1 MINLKPKPLVRLAVA
16 ILLLFSLSAWMGCGR
31 EQAKTEQ
38 QAAKSTAGLF
48 TVPADQLSHVELYNV
63 QPVELQRMLRLTGA
77 VNYNAFKTTPVISA
91 VGGPVARI
99 AVVPGNHVQR
109 GQPML
114 YVSSPDYSQLR
125 ATYLKA
131 HSAFT
136 VADKNFSRAQDLYQ
150 HHAIAEKDLLD
161 AEAARTQAQADLQT
175 SEQSL
180 RILGVKDPQAA
191 LKTTVAPELPVLA
204 PITGEVVDQTV
215 APGQLIQAG
224 QTQCF
229 TISDMSTVWVIVNV
243 YQNDLADVRIGDPVT
258 IQTDAYPQKFSGKI
272 SYIAA
277 ALDPT
282 SRTLQARIVT
292 ENPGEK
298 LKKDMY
304 VSATVLAGTIKNALA
319 VPDSAVLRNA
329 QNEPFVYVSAGQNQ
343 FAQRQIAIGQSIG
356 GRTQVT
362 SGLKPGDQV
371 VAQGA
376 VFLQF
381 ANTLQQY

>member
-1 MINLKPKPLVRLAVA
+1 MITLKPKPAIRLAVA
-16 ILLLFSLSAWMGCGR
+16 ILFLFSLSAWIGCGR

-63 QPVELQRMLRLTGA
+63 QPVELQRMLRLTGT

-131 HSAFT
+131 QSAFN

>member
-1 MINLKPKPLVRLAVA
+1 MRRHWHCLPIVA
-16 ILLLFSLSAWMGCGR
+16 RPILLVAVIASLISCHEEAKTNQSLS
-31 EQAKTEQ
+31 QSSK
-38 QAAKSTAGLF
+38 AGLF
-48 TVPADQLSHVELYNV
+48 TVPADQMAHVQLYAV
-63 QPVELQRMLRLTGA
+63 KPESLQRVLRLTGA
-77 VNYNAFKTTPVISA
+77 VAYNAFKTTPVISA

-99 AVVPGNHVQR
+99 VTAPGQHVKR

-114 YVSSPDYSQLR
+114 YVSSPDFSQLR

-131 HSAFT
+131 FSTFT
-136 VADKNFSRAQDLYQ
+136 VADKNYARAKDLYQ

-161 AEAARTQAQADLQT
+161 AESAQAQAQADMQ
-175 SEQSL
+175 SAEQSL
-180 RILGVKDPQAA
+180 RILGVKDPQSA
-191 LKTTVAPELPVLA
+191 LKASTLPELSVLA
-204 PITGEVVDQTV
+204 PIDGEVVDQTV
-215 APGQLIQAG
+215 APGQLLQAG

-229 TISDMSTVWVIVNV
+229 TISNMSTVWVLVNV
-243 YQNDLADVRIGDPVT
+243 YQSDLPYVRVGDRVT
-258 IQTDAYPQKFSGKI
+258 IQTDAYPQKFSGTI

-304 VSATVLAGTIKNALA
+304 VTAVVQAGTMQNAIA
-319 VPDSAVLRNA
+319 VPDAAVLRNS
-329 QNEPFVYVSAGQNQ
+329 QNEPFVYVSAGQDQ
-343 FAQRQIAIGQSIG
+343 FAQRQVTIGQSIAG
-356 GRTQVT
+356 KTQVT
-362 SGLKPGDQV
+362 SGLRPGDQI

-381 ANTLQQY
+381 ENSLQQ

>member
-1 MINLKPKPLVRLAVA
+1 MITLKPKPAIRLAVA
-16 ILLLFSLSAWMGCGR
+16 ILFLFSLSAWIGCGR

-63 QPVELQRMLRLTGA
+63 QPVELQRMLRLTGT

-131 HSAFT
+131 QSAFN

-215 APGQLIQAG
+215 A
-224 QTQCF
+224 
-229 TISDMSTVWVIVNV
+229 
-243 YQNDLADVRIGDPVT
+243 
-258 IQTDAYPQKFSGKI
+258 
-272 SYIAA
+272 
-277 ALDPT
+277 
-282 SRTLQARIVT
+282 
-292 ENPGEK
+292 
-298 LKKDMY
+298 
-304 VSATVLAGTIKNALA
+304 
-319 VPDSAVLRNA
+319 
-329 QNEPFVYVSAGQNQ
+329 
-343 FAQRQIAIGQSIG
+343 
-356 GRTQVT
+356 
-362 SGLKPGDQV
+362 
-371 VAQGA
+371 
-376 VFLQF
+376 
-381 ANTLQQY
+381 

>member
-1 MINLKPKPLVRLAVA
+1 MTKPSTQVGVP
-16 ILLLFSLSAWMGCGR
+16 LLLLLALCALTSCGR

-38 QAAKSTAGLF
+38 PSGRSAAGLF
-48 TVPADQLSHVELYNV
+48 TVPADQMSHVELYTVAPV
-63 QPVELQRMLRLTGA
+63 QLQRVLRLTGT
-77 VNYNAFKTTPVISA
+77 VTYNAFKTTPVISA

-99 AVVPGNHVQR
+99 VVVPGMHVER

-114 YVSSPDYSQLR
+114 YVSSPDYALLR

-131 HSAFT
+131 LDAFT
-136 VADKNFSRAQDLYQ
+136 VADKNFTRAQDLYK
-150 HHAIAEKDLLD
+150 HSAIAEKDLLA
-161 AEAARTQAQADLQT
+161 AESARTQAQADLQNA
-175 SEQSL
+175 EQSL
-180 RILGVKDPQAA
+180 RILGVKDPQSA
-191 LKTTVAPELPVLA
+191 LKATSAPELPVLA
-204 PITGEVVDQTV
+204 PIAGQVVDQTV
-215 APGQLIQAG
+215 AAGQLLQAG

-229 TISDMSTVWVIVNV
+229 TISNTSTVWVIVNV
-243 YQNDLADVRIGDPVT
+243 YQNDLADVHVGDPVT
-258 IQTDAYPQKFSGKI
+258 IATDAYPQKFSGTI

-292 ENPGEK
+292 QNPGGK

-304 VSATVLAGTIKNALA
+304 VTATVLAGTIRNAVA
-319 VPDSAVLRNA
+319 VPDSAVLRDS
-329 QNEPFVYVSAGQNQ
+329 QNEPFVYVSAGQDQ
-343 FAQRQIAIGQSIG
+343 FARRQIAIGQSVG

-362 SGLKPGDQV
+362 SGLNPGDQV
-371 VAQGA
+371 VAEGA